1 MARIK
6 ITQPGWAGFTGEI
19 GITLF
24 KDGISV
30 DHVGRREIVKI
41 GASLSLIE
49 VDDEGD
55 EGENPALQHRMLT
68 DGSMSI
74 PAEVLTP
81 LARASDEPSVPAAPR
96 AAKAVDPTTI
106 TFHTKDELEKLAETK
121 GLAGLRAIMDPL
133 NIKAV
138 SINKAIQV
146 ILKAELRLKAELEHA
161 GHLVRE
167 DQANAGASTPNE
179 VVEGED
185 DKAGEQGGEQNGQ
198 QDGQQDGESSEE
210 AETDEDGKPKA
221 TTPPSAKNT
230 DAGPGADGSEQA

>member
-6 ITQPGWAGFTGEI
+6 ITQAGWAGFTGEI
-19 GITLF
+19 GITQF

-30 DHVGRREIVKI
+30 DHVGRREIVVI

-49 VDDEGD
+49 VDDDGD

-68 DGSMSI
+68 DGSMSM
-74 PAEVLTP
+74 PAEILQP
-81 LARASDEPSVPAAPR
+81 LARATDEAPAEPR

-121 GLAGLRAIMDPL
+121 GLSGLRSIMDPL
-133 NIKAV
+133 NVKAV

-146 ILKAELRLKAELEHA
+146 ILKAELRLKAELENA

-167 DQANAGASTPNE
+167 DQASAGASTPNE
-179 VVEGED
+179 VIEGED
-185 DKAGEQGGEQNGQ
+185 GKSGAEQGEESETGEPP
-198 QDGQQDGESSEE
+198 
-210 AETDEDGKPKA
+210 APKA
-221 TTPPSAKNT
+221 PPSAQST